1 VLTAIHTS
9 FKLTRCE
16 LRKDDAAKGRDCSS
30 NETDISIVLLTDR
43 DIRSRHTSFIP
54 RKTTRLE
61 RSPQSSDMFAFLA
74 LLLAV
79 NVLGHPQGRQAPN
92 DPNMPVRNEAGGYW
106 ELDNAHG
113 TVWGPSVTHA

>member
-1 VLTAIHTS
+1 
-9 FKLTRCE
+9 
-16 LRKDDAAKGRDCSS
+16 
-30 NETDISIVLLTDR
+30 
-43 DIRSRHTSFIP
+43 
-54 RKTTRLE
+54 
-61 RSPQSSDMFAFLA
+61 MFAFLA